1 MNSLHASL
9 RNGSLARAGLLAAAL
24 VGLAGCASVKRAAVG
39 QMADALAGGGSS
51 YASDDDPELIREAT
65 PFSLKLMESVLAQT
79 PEHRGLLLAC
89 ASGFTQYAYG
99 FVLQE
104 ADESEAADFAR
115 AEAGRVR
122 AKKLFLRAKAYG
134 LRGLE
139 AAHPG
144 LAAELMRDPKAA
156 AARAEKDD
164 VGLLYW
170 TAAAWGGAVSLG
182 KNDPELIAEIP
193 QLESLIDRA
202 LALDESWGGGAIH
215 AFLIT
220 YEMNRSGLAGDPA
233 ERARRHFERA
243 VELSAGRLAGPYV
256 SYAEAVCVER
266 HDAAGFVSSLEKALA
281 IDPDAE
287 PEQRLANLVMQRR
300 ARWLLA
306 HQEDLFLTVGQ
317 TLRH

>member
-1 MNSLHASL
+1 MW
-9 RNGSLARAGLLAAAL
+9 R
-24 VGLAGCASVKRAAVG
+24 C
-39 QMADALAGGGSS
+39 
-51 YASDDDPELIREAT
+51 
-65 PFSLKLMESVLAQT
+65 
-79 PEHRGLLLAC
+79 
-89 ASGFTQYAYG
+89 
-99 FVLQE
+99 
-104 ADESEAADFAR
+104 
-115 AEAGRVR
+115 
-122 AKKLFLRAKAYG
+122 
-134 LRGLE
+134 
-139 AAHPG
+139 
-144 LAAELMRDPKAA
+144 
-156 AARAEKDD
+156 
-164 VGLLYW
+164 LLYW

-215 AFLIT
+215 SFLIT

-243 VELSAGRLAGPYV
+243 VELSSGRLAGPYV

-266 HDAAGFVSSLEKALA
+266 HDAADFVAQLEKALA

>member
-9 RNGSLARAGLLAAAL
+9 RKGFLARAGLLAAAL
-24 VGLAGCASVKRAAVG
+24 LGLPGCASVKRAAVG

-79 PEHRGLLLAC
+79 PEHRGLLQAC

-104 ADESEAADFAR
+104 ADESEVADFAR
-115 AEAGRVR
+115 AEVGRAR

-134 LRGLE
+134 MRGLE

-144 LAAELMRDPKAA
+144 FAAELMRDPKAA
-156 AARAEKDD
+156 AGRAEKDD
-164 VGLLYW
+164 VALLYW

-215 AFLIT
+215 SFLIT

-243 VELSAGRLAGPYV
+243 VELSSGRLAGPYV

-266 HDAAGFVSSLEKALA
+266 HDAADFVAQLEKALA

>member
-65 PFSLKLMESVLAQT
+65 PFSLKLLESVLAQT
-79 PEHRGLLLAC
+79 PEHRGLLQAC

-104 ADESEAADFAR
+104 ADESEVADFAR
-115 AEAGRVR
+115 AEVGRAR

-134 LRGLE
+134 MRGLE
-139 AAHPG
+139 ATHPG
-144 LAAELMRDPKAA
+144 FAAELMRDPKAA
-156 AARAEKDD
+156 AGRAEKDD
-164 VGLLYW
+164 VALLYW

-215 AFLIT
+215 SFLIT

-233 ERARRHFERA
+233 ARARRHFERA
-243 VELSAGRLAGPYV
+243 VELSSGRLAGPYV

-266 HDAAGFVSSLEKALA
+266 HDAADFVAQLEKALA